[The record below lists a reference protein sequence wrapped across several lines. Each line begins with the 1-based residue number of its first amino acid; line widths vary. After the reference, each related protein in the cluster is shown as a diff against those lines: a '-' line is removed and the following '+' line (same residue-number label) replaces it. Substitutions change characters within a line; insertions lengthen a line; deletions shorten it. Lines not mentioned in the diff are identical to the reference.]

1 MALSRLRT
9 LIDWL
14 FVTVSVVLLVYVA
27 LATFALIKSSSEHY
41 TNFILGTCVASGLV
55 AMRMLCDQRL
65 AGETV
70 SYFWSRLAFAAVATL
85 LTIVSMG
92 YIRFHAQ
99 RLESSLGQFTD
110 TDMTIGWIMV
120 VSILMLNWIH
130 WGTMLT
136 AVIALSICYFF
147 FGYLIPNPFL
157 MTPQYDAPFIMNYLG
172 LGTTQ
177 GFYMLANDAADNIYF
192 LVIYAAVLFGL
203 GMLAMMLEAGKIMG
217 NRIQGGAAGPA
228 VIGSGIVA
236 AIMGTAVSNVVMTGR
251 LTIPMMTKY
260 GYSPSMAGAIEATA
274 STSGQIMPPVLGLAA
289 FLIAGFLNMPYIDVA
304 MAAVIPG
311 VLYLVG
317 CGIGIYIYARRNALP
332 KLNEV
337 VDTPMIWRMLPAF
350 VLSFGVVLW
359 LLVHYYSPS
368 LAGLAGVAVALIVGF
383 AVQGPYRPTWK
394 QFYQAMDEGFYLV
407 AVLSLLLIAIG
418 PLGQAFLTTGLSSK
432 LGVYLMSIL
441 PNTQL
446 MLLFGA
452 MIAAL
457 ILGMGLPTP
466 VAYLIVALAL
476 VPFMQQIGLPPLQ
489 AHFFVFYFAVYSTLT
504 PPVAVSVFAA
514 AKVSGATFLDTAV
527 DSMKLAL
534 TTFIIPFAFVFGPE
548 LLAFPNVTVWVLREI
563 VEVMLIQLLISVACY
578 GWLVRN
584 CSGIERAVFAVVAML
599 GFAAMTVGEQP
610 SNWWTHYALWGSAA
624 ALFAWMMSTRG
635 WATAAAP
642 SPRPAE

>member
-1 MALSRLRT
+1 MSLKSLRGVVHV
-9 LIDWL
+9 L
-14 FVTVSVVLLVYVA
+14 FTAVSVALLVYVA
-27 LATFALIKSSSEHY
+27 AATFGLVKSSSQHY
-41 TNFILGTCVASGLV
+41 TNFILGVCMASGLV
-55 AMRMLCDQRL
+55 AMRMLLDRRSAAEPVGAFRL
-65 AGETV
+65 QLG
-70 SYFWSRLAFAAVATL
+70 FAALATL
-85 LTIVSMG
+85 LSTIAMG
-92 YIRFHAQ
+92 YVRFHAD
-99 RLESSLGQFTD
+99 RLEASLGQFSD
-110 TDMTIGWIMV
+110 TDMAFGWLMV

-130 WGTMLT
+130 WGGLLT
-136 AVIALSICYFF
+136 TIIALAIGYFF

-157 MTPQYDAPFIMNYLG
+157 MTPQYDTPFIMNYLG

-177 GFYMLANDAADNIYF
+177 GFYMLANDAADNVYF
-192 LVIYAAVLFGL
+192 LVVYAAVLFGL
-203 GMLAMMLEAGKIMG
+203 GMLGMMLEVGKIMG
-217 NRIQGGAAGPA
+217 NRIKGGAAGPA

-251 LTIPMMTKY
+251 LTIPMMKKY
-260 GYSPSMAGAIEATA
+260 GYSASMAGSIEATA

-289 FLIAGFLNMPYIDVA
+289 FLIAAFLNKPYVEVA
-304 MAAVIPG
+304 LAAVIPG
-311 VLYLVG
+311 LLYLVG
-317 CGIGIYIYARRNALP
+317 CGIGIYIYARRNDLP
-332 KLNEV
+332 RLNET
-337 VDTPMIWRMLPAF
+337 VDTAMIWRMMPAF
-350 VLSFGVVLW
+350 LISFGVVVWMLIN
-359 LLVHYYSPS
+359 YYSPS
-368 LAGLAGVAVALIVGF
+368 LAGIYGVIIAIVVGLLTL
-383 AVQGPYRPTWK
+383 GPYRPTWR
-394 QFYQAMDEGFYLV
+394 QFYEAMDEGFYLV
-407 AVLSLLLIAIG
+407 AALSILLIAIG
-418 PLGQAFLTTGLSSK
+418 PLGQAFLTTGLSGK
-432 LGVYLMSIL
+432 LGIYLMTLL
-441 PNTQL
+441 PNTQI
-446 MLLFGA
+446 MLLMGA
-452 MIAAL
+452 AVAAL

-466 VAYLIVALAL
+466 VAYLIVALAM

-584 CSGIERAVFAVVAML
+584 CSGLERAVFAVIAIL

-610 SNWWTHYALWGSAA
+610 ANWWTHYALWGGSA

-635 WATAAAP
+635 WGAVGAP